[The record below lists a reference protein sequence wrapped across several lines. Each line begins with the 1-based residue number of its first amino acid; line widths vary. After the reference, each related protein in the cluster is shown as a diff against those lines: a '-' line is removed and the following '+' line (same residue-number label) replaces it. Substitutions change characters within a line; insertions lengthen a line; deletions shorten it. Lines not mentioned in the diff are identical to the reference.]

1 MCVPRR
7 EPRTLLVVRPTLA
20 GGGAD
25 RVTITLLQTLD
36 RTRVTPSLALFR
48 REGPYLED
56 VPEDVP
62 LHSLEA
68 SSLWTAWLPLA
79 RRLRRDQPDIVLSTC
94 SGTNVAACLA
104 SLLSGR
110 RARLVLS
117 ERNVL
122 MRDQPLA
129 KKWLM
134 LLAKRLLYRSA
145 DAITA
150 VSHGV
155 ADDLVDRLSLDPG
168 KISVVYNP
176 IVGSELDTL
185 AAEELDEPPFDEET
199 SIVLAAGR
207 LVPAKGFDSLLDA
220 FAEVRKTNTAS
231 LVILGEGPQREP
243 LRRQADRLGIGACVY
258 MPGFVKN
265 PFKYM
270 ARATVFVLSSRFE
283 GLPGVLIQAMGCGVP
298 VVATRCP
305 VGPEEIITH
314 GRDGFLV
321 PVDSSDHLAEQ
332 LLDLLDRPELRRR
345 IGRAARKRSQDFSVD
360 EIVRDYLQVILA
372 EADRNATTG
381 SPEAPSDPPESN
393 ARGFLRHLE

>member
-1 MCVPRR
+1 MSVPRR
-7 EPRTLLVVRPTLA
+7 EPKTLLIVRPTLA
-20 GGGAD
+20 AGGAD
-25 RVTITLLQTLD
+25 RVTITLLQNFD
-36 RTRVTPSLALFR
+36 RTRVAPSLALFR

-56 VPEDVP
+56 VPKDVP

-68 SSLWTAWLPLA
+68 SSLWTAWWPLA
-79 RRLRRDQPDIVLSTC
+79 RRLRRDPPDILLSTC
-94 SGTNVAACLA
+94 SGANVVACLA

-150 VSHGV
+150 VSRGV
-155 ADDLVDRLSLDPG
+155 ADDLVDRLSLEPG
-168 KISVVYNP
+168 QIRVVYNP
-176 IVGSELDTL
+176 IIASELETL
-185 AAEELDEPPFDEET
+185 AAEGLDEPPFDEDKP
-199 SIVLAAGR
+199 IVLAAGR
-207 LVPAKGFDSLLDA
+207 LVPAKGFDVLLDA
-220 FAEVRKTNTAS
+220 FAEVSKTSTAN

-243 LRRQADRLGIGACVY
+243 LRRQADRLGIGPRVH

-265 PFKYM
+265 PFKFM

-283 GLPGVLIQAMGCGVP
+283 GLPGVLIQAMGCGIP

-305 VGPEEIITH
+305 AGPEEIITH

-332 LLDLLDRPELRRR
+332 LLDLLDRPELRHRV
-345 IGRAARKRSQDFSVD
+345 GEAARKRSRDFRVD
-360 EIVRDYLQVILA
+360 TVVGDYLRVILA
-372 EADRNATTG
+372 ETDRDTTAS
-381 SPEAPSDPPESN
+381 SPETLPNQPEPN
-393 ARGFLRHLE
+393 DRGFLRDLE